1 MEKEGCTGRCESL
14 KKEKQEWFQF
24 FLLSYAQV
32 SPSAKSR
39 QSSLLRR
46 GRQHKVQWSHPSRE
60 QQPDRKTLRNLRLS
74 GAVGAPSLEAT
85 SWMVFALKCV
95 LCSPSLPVYMCTL
108 SSGWILQE
116 FSFAL
121 SAVRWFVAV
130 PATCTLSF
138 LRRSPQYTKVMWH
151 TVATVM
157 HKEKWEINESAHW
170 LQSSFPTGQRP
181 VESSLCKHPPSIQA
195 AALSHSTR

>member
-1 MEKEGCTGRCESL
+1 MWLL
-14 KKEKQEWFQF
+14 KKKRKANEWSQF
-24 FLLSYAQV
+24 FLLLLLSYAQV

-39 QSSLLRR
+39 QSSLLGR
-46 GRQHKVQWSHPSRE
+46 GRQHKVQWSHPSWE
-60 QQPDRKTLRNLRLS
+60 QQPDRKTLRNLRLT
-74 GAVGAPSLEAT
+74 GALGAPSLEAT

-95 LCSPSLPVYMCTL
+95 LCCSSVPVYMSTL
-108 SSGWILQE
+108 SSAWILQE

-130 PATCTLSF
+130 PATCTLSS

-157 HKEKWEINESAHW
+157 HKEKWEINDSAHW

-181 VESSLCKHPPSIQA
+181 VESSLCRRPPSIQT